1 MKRLAW
7 PALLAALLAAGVV
20 AIPALGAPGDAPD
33 TVIDSGPSGLTREAS
48 PAFSYH
54 STLSGSTFECSVDTG
69 TPAFGP
75 CVQPTAPLADGSY
88 TFRVRAV
95 SGESIPDPTPA
106 TREFRVDTT
115 PPDTI
120 IDSAPSGE
128 TTATELSFSFHST
141 EPESTFECST
151 DTGTPAFRPCVSV
164 GSTLAD
170 GTYIYRVRAI
180 DPAGNVD
187 PTPATQAFTVVEPP
201 PVYAT
206 SINVDPISG
215 SVKVREP
222 GRRKFVVISS
232 ETHLKIGSTIDASAG
247 NLHLITEKRAG
258 GPVQSADFH
267 SGVFKVTQPGKGK
280 PVTVLDLVSELA
292 CSAKQSAS
300 ASGAKGNGLWGSGHG
315 HYRTVGNHGS
325 ATVRGTIWFTADL
338 CEGTLFKVSRG
349 VVLVRDFTE
358 NKTIACTRARSTWP
372 RPRPP
377 ETATATRPGRIWPA
391 RSRRGISGPPS
402 RSAQEPR
409 PAAGARRPRRRPA
422 GSPAS
427 SYGQARR
434 GRRG

>member
-33 TVIDSGPSGLTREAS
+33 TVIDFSPSGLTREAS

-120 IDSAPSGE
+120 IDSAPSE

-180 DPAGNVD
+180 DPAG
-187 PTPATQAFTVVEPP
+187 TSTRPP
-201 PVYAT
+201 PPRP
-206 SINVDPISG
+206 SPWS
-215 SVKVREP
+215 S
-222 GRRKFVVISS
+222 RR
-232 ETHLKIGSTIDASAG
+232 
-247 NLHLITEKRAG
+247 
-258 GPVQSADFH
+258 
-267 SGVFKVTQPGKGK
+267 
-280 PVTVLDLVSELA
+280 
-292 CSAKQSAS
+292 
-300 ASGAKGNGLWGSGHG
+300 
-315 HYRTVGNHGS
+315 
-325 ATVRGTIWFTADL
+325 
-338 CEGTLFKVSRG
+338 
-349 VVLVRDFTE
+349 
-358 NKTIACTRARSTWP
+358 RST
-372 RPRPP
+372 RPRS
-377 ETATATRPGRIWPA
+377 TSTR
-391 RSRRGISGPPS
+391 
-402 RSAQEPR
+402 
-409 PAAGARRPRRRPA
+409 
-422 GSPAS
+422 SPV
-427 SYGQARR
+427 R
-434 GRRG
+434 